1 MEFSQHSSL
10 SPVKNIY
17 KSNKQQNSIN
27 MLLNNKIHFILAGLQ
42 MWIFYPESSYTDR
55 QWRGMWDIEG
65 LNVIGL
71 LSSTVNASAT
81 HNKMCDRAADVMAF
95 TFCCPDLRKYVCLVH
110 TLTNHHEFK
119 DSISENENYDA
130 KTIIPT
136 NCVSYSMMFLPNL
149 ATLV

>member
-1 MEFSQHSSL
+1 
-10 SPVKNIY
+10 
-17 KSNKQQNSIN
+17 
-27 MLLNNKIHFILAGLQ
+27 
-42 MWIFYPESSYTDR
+42 MWH
-55 QWRGMWDIEG
+55 IEE

-81 HNKMCDRAADVMAF
+81 HNKMCDRTDLMAY
-95 TFCCPDLRKYVCLVH
+95 TFCCPDLRKHACLVR
-110 TLTNHHEFK
+110 TSTNHHDFT
-119 DSISENENYDA
+119 DSISENENDDA